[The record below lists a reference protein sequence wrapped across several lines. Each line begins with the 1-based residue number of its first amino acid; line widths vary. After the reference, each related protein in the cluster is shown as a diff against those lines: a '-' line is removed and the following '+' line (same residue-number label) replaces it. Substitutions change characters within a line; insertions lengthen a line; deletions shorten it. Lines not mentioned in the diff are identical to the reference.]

1 MNLQF
6 LSLNT
11 LPIAKARSPEVWT
24 TIMIDLLATSLADY
38 IQFLEQEC
46 PTSENLGVLE
56 NLIKAECLSGV
67 IQLKRERELTE
78 GEGAFQTDS
87 FKTARSFSVDIL
99 QKFSFSLRGI
109 KDEALFVPYID
120 KIEKLGYF
128 GSSCGSSAKALR
140 KIINGVIYYVEYIK
154 FKNLSESRFEE
165 AVTLLLEAQ
174 VQTDEADLN
183 DAGIPRD
190 LKLQTSSLWDEI
202 NVSLLKP
209 AKQKTLTPST
219 VTQNDALSH
228 ISTIIKTRAL
238 KGPPIKVTFALFS
251 LSFTSIFLVAVSN
264 SVRESPYLFRLLWL
278 LAFAINV
285 VTVSIPGR
293 MDRIFHEGSHIKPW
307 HTLFEAATWA
317 FSLWSVIYALE
328 AALTLYVVI
337 CGIPP
342 DLFQKI
348 VPYWLAGNWFQ
359 ALWCFA
365 FRPEFYHQLWLS
377 TACLLAAALC
387 FTAAHYEITQH
398 IKDIHLLPACAMML
412 FRLPIALHSIWLGS
426 AVLLTFNSW
435 IAVSQCK
442 KVLQILAAFC
452 SAFLAALAGLTLMC
466 HSNDAII
473 GLTMAWV
480 LDALACRAQ
489 ENSYVVQE
497 LASQDIYESLSIT
510 ESFLSNVLKVVT
522 FGFAVA
528 PALKL
533 SV

>member
-1 MNLQF
+1 MIDIVIV
-6 LSLNT
+6 NT
-11 LPIAKARSPEVWT
+11 KKQT
-24 TIMIDLLATSLADY
+24 TMLIDLLAPCLADY
-38 IQFLEQEC
+38 IQFLETEC
-46 PTSENLGVLE
+46 PNSQNMEFLHSF
-56 NLIKAECLSGV
+56 IQAEAFN
-67 IQLKRERELTE
+67 QLKWERQLTQE
-78 GEGAFQTDS
+78 AALS
-87 FKTARSFSVDIL
+87 FKTRPFSVDIL
-99 QKFSFSLRGI
+99 HKFFFNLRSAKG
-109 KDEALFVPYID
+109 EALFVPYIAIL
-120 KIEKLGYF
+120 KNSGYYT
-128 GSSCGSSAKALR
+128 GSSAKVLR
-140 KIINGVIYYVEYIK
+140 KLINSTIYYVEYIK
-154 FKNLSESRFEE
+154 GKALSESRFLE
-165 AVTLLLEAQ
+165 AIDLLLAQ
-174 VQTDEADLN
+174 GENDIN
-183 DAGIPRD
+183 DAGIARN

-209 AKQKTLTPST
+209 AKQATLTST
-219 VTQNDALSH
+219 SVSNNDALSH

-264 SVRESPYLFRLLWL
+264 SVRESPYLFRVLWL